1 MTRFLSIA
9 ALTAALLG
17 GSWLAVPRAAPPSA
31 LGPGAVIEM
40 HKQLFAALDRG
51 DADAAR
57 EFVEGDRKAT
67 PRTSTM
73 FLVDASGAPVKATDA
88 DESRDLLARLAGQAK
103 SAGGT
108 WATTLTSEAADC
120 YSPELSYA
128 VLELERSHTVGGK
141 TEVRRY
147 RSTSLVR
154 YADKGWKIFHWHVS
168 PADEPA
174 RAPASK

>member
-1 MTRFLSIA
+1 MTRFLPIA
-9 ALTAALLG
+9 ALASAILA
-17 GSWLAVPRAAPPSA
+17 GSWLAVPRGAPPSA

-73 FLVDASGAPVKATDA
+73 FLIDGSGAPVKASDA
-88 DESRDLLARLAGQAK
+88 DESRDLLARLAAESK
-103 SAGGT
+103 KAGGIWT
-108 WATTLTSEAADC
+108 TTLTSEAADC

-128 VLELERSHTVGGK
+128 VLELERSHAIGDK

-168 PADEPA
+168 PADA
-174 RAPASK
+174 VAAAVSSR